1 MKAQPLGR
9 LGLSLASAL
18 LGAMLAPAAFGQTA
32 PAGPPLYRVE
42 IIVFARS
49 GGNPAEEDFAHI
61 ARREAASETRTRGEI
76 AEFDFGPYVPP
87 EPEENLNLL
96 DDPNVLSSARSRLLL
111 GQGAEPEDG
120 EPEGAAAGDASDDA
134 PAQAEAAGQPRVGP
148 AGLPTS
154 EPVGPTAPG
163 SAQAAAP
170 AEPEVVDPL
179 GGSRSNAVAPFRFRL
194 LGQDELELA
203 NVRRQ
208 LDRSYTALVHGGW
221 IQEGLPQQQARP
233 FDLAYLG
240 ASAPSGTIRLHIS
253 RFPHLTLDLD
263 FRPDT
268 ARRRADSGETDG
280 GAPGAQ
286 QPVAGALGGLRAP
299 LTEVEVSRRYHLNAE
314 RRVRSGEVHYFDHP
328 FFGVIAV
335 VKPYEPPA
343 PPPTE
348 GVRPA
353 A

>member
-1 MKAQPLGR
+1 MKAQPLGW

-18 LGAMLAPAAFGQTA
+18 LGAMLAPAAFGQNA

-42 IIVFARS
+42 IIVFARN
-49 GGNPAEEDFAHI
+49 GANPAEEDFAHI
-61 ARREAASETRTRGEI
+61 ARREAASGTRTTSDEI

-87 EPEENLNLL
+87 APEENRNLL
-96 DDPNVLSSARSRLLL
+96 DDPDVLSSARSRLLL
-111 GQGAEPEDG
+111 GPDPEPEDG
-120 EPEGAAAGDASDDA
+120 ESAVAGDSAGDAPVQA
-134 PAQAEAAGQPRVGP
+134 AEAPGPSDVGTADLAPSEPAGP
-148 AGLPTS
+148 A
-154 EPVGPTAPG
+154 APG
-163 SAQAAAP
+163 PAQAAAG
-170 AEPEVVDPL
+170 ASEPEVVDPL
-179 GGSRSNAVAPFRFRL
+179 GPRNVVAPFRFRL
-194 LGQDELELA
+194 LRQDELELV